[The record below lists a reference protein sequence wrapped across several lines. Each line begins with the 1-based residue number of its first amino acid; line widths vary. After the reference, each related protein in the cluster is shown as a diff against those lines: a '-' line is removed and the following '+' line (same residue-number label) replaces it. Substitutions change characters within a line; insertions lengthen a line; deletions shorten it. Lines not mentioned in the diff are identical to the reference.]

1 MKSVRRTRTAIGVLV
16 CGTLLLFFG
25 AGVALA
31 DQELIVYPSKGQ
43 SQKQMEKDKYDCYTW
58 AKKQTG
64 FDPMAQ
70 PTASAPPPQQ
80 EAPRGGVGRGA
91 VRGGVVGLA
100 VGAIAGDAGKGA
112 AIGAASGGLF
122 GGMRRRDQVQ
132 QEEQA
137 QEQWAQDQAAQY
149 RQKRHEYNR
158 AYGACLE
165 GKGYTVK

>member
-1 MKSVRRTRTAIGVLV
+1 MKSLRNTGTAIAILV

-25 AGVALA
+25 ERVALA
-31 DQELIVYPSKGQ
+31 QEEPIVYPSKQQ

-58 AKKQTG
+58 AKQQTG

-70 PTASAPPPQQ
+70 PTASAPPPGQ
-80 EAPRGGVGRGA
+80 EAPKGGLVRGA
-91 VRGGVVGLA
+91 ARGALVGVT

-112 AIGAASGGLF
+112 AIGAASGGLL
-122 GGMRRRDQVQ
+122 GGMRRRGQVR

-137 QEQWAQDQAAQY
+137 QEQWAHEQAAQY
-149 RQKRHEYNR
+149 SQKRNEYNR